1 MTKKIK
7 ISIWC
12 IFLLVY
18 GNSLQAQKT
27 IASGGGTFS
36 GSGGSVSFTVGETA
50 VSYVAMSSGAVQQ
63 GVQQPFK
70 IAMVGADDLRGI
82 ELSALVYPNPTAANV
97 QLDIKEQSLEDLS
110 FELFDTEG
118 RLLIQE
124 KITSTSTIIHLENLA
139 SAAYFLKIKNS
150 KTILKTFSIVKNL

>member
-1 MTKKIK
+1 
-7 ISIWC
+7 
-12 IFLLVY
+12 
-18 GNSLQAQKT
+18 
-27 IASGGGTFS
+27 
-36 GSGGSVSFTVGETA
+36 
-50 VSYVAMSSGAVQQ
+50 
-63 GVQQPFK
+63 
-70 IAMVGADDLRGI
+70 MVGADDLRGI

-150 KTILKTFSIVKNL
+150 KTILKTFSIVKNP